1 MTAAHWYEEPAEQA
15 VNPMAEA
22 AKRRAEKMRQKQRDR
37 EVSARYA
44 LRNMGISEPLTAQDA
59 EGEGVFQ
66 TVLLSDSQLSEATAV
81 AQSAESTGDLTAM
94 SILFWLQIDILYRSL
109 CRERKQTGRQEVGEE
124 QTLPAHC

>member
-15 VNPMAEA
+15 ANPMAEA

-37 EVSARYA
+37 EASARYA

-66 TVLLSDSQLSEATAV
+66 TVLLSDSQLSESTAV
-81 AQSAESTGDLTAM
+81 AQPAESTGDLTAM
-94 SILFWLQIDILYRSL
+94 SSLFWPSD
-109 CRERKQTGRQEVGEE
+109 
-124 QTLPAHC
+124 